1 MVCKNCGNTLPEDSQ
16 FCQAC
21 GQPVESQEP
30 TEKWQEFKNI
40 LSSSKEKI
48 VAVLGAATGKQLLS
62 TGEAKGGCAIL
73 SDKRLYIKGTCF
85 RKKRNLL
92 IPKKEETILDVKD
105 ITGTGHFKQD
115 VSWMKIVGI
124 ICIAIALISCIIFKA
139 AIDTKAETDDKTAMA
154 MLLIGGYGGL
164 AAAIILLLLYKRCH
178 VDIFRIVCAGDV
190 IGLNAT
196 YIPRNEWEFFQNC
209 IRQQKDSLEETDKRD
224 PKPAEKNDLPEQLQ
238 KYKALLDNGSITQEE
253 YDVLKKKLL
262 NF

>member
-1 MVCKNCGNTLPEDSQ
+1 MVCKNCGNTLPDDSQ

-92 IPKKEETILDVKD
+92 IPKREETILDVKD

-124 ICIAIALISCIIFKA
+124 ICIAIALISFMIFDRENSQEKVN
-139 AIDTKAETDDKTAMA
+139 EEVAMF
-154 MLLIGGYGGL
+154 LLIVYMVSA

-178 VDIFRIVCAGDV
+178 ADIFRIVCAGDV

-224 PKPAEKNDLPEQLQ
+224 PKPEEKNDLPEQLQ
-238 KYKALLDNGSITQEE
+238 KYKALLDNGSITQQE

>member
-1 MVCKNCGNTLPEDSQ
+1 MVCKNCGNTLPDDSQ
-16 FCQAC
+16 FCHAC

-124 ICIAIALISCIIFKA
+124 ICIAIALISFMFFDRENSQEKVNEEA
-139 AIDTKAETDDKTAMA
+139 AMF
-154 MLLIGGYGGL
+154 LLIVYMVSA

-224 PKPAEKNDLPEQLQ
+224 PKPEEKNDLPEQLQ

-253 YDVLKKKLL
+253 YDALKKKLL

>member
-1 MVCKNCGNTLPEDSQ
+1 MVCKNCGNTLPDDSQ

-92 IPKKEETILDVKD
+92 IPKREETILDVKD

-124 ICIAIALISCIIFKA
+124 ICIAIALISFMIFDRENSQEKVN
-139 AIDTKAETDDKTAMA
+139 EEVAMF
-154 MLLIGGYGGL
+154 LLIVYMVSA

-178 VDIFRIVCAGDV
+178 ADIFRIVCAGDV

-238 KYKALLDNGSITQEE
+238 KYKALLDNGSITQQE

>member
-1 MVCKNCGNTLPEDSQ
+1 MVCKNCGNSLPEDSQ
-16 FCQAC
+16 FCQSC
-21 GQPVESQEP
+21 GQPVAAQEP

-92 IPKKEETILDVKD
+92 IPKREETILDVKD

-124 ICIAIALISCIIFKA
+124 ICIAIALISFMFFDRENSQEKVNEEA
-139 AIDTKAETDDKTAMA
+139 AMF
-154 MLLIGGYGGL
+154 LLIVYMVSA

-178 VDIFRIVCAGDV
+178 ADIFRIVCAGDV

-209 IRQQKDSLEETDKRD
+209 IRQQKDSLEETDKRN
-224 PKPAEKNDLPEQLQ
+224 PKPAEKNDLAEQLQ
-238 KYKALLDNGSITQEE
+238 KYKNLLDSGTITQEE

>member
-1 MVCKNCGNTLPEDSQ
+1 MVCKNCGNSLPEDSQ
-16 FCQAC
+16 FCQSC
-21 GQPVESQEP
+21 GQPVEAQEH

-115 VSWMKIVGI
+115 VSWMKIAGI
-124 ICIAIALISCIIFKA
+124 ICVTLALILCAVVKSAMDEKVKIDSVGTARLVLISILVFILA
-139 AIDTKAETDDKTAMA
+139 AIT
-154 MLLIGGYGGL
+154 LLV
-164 AAAIILLLLYKRCH
+164 LYKRCH
-178 VDIFRIVCAGDV
+178 ADIFRIVCAGDV

-224 PKPAEKNDLPEQLQ
+224 PKPAEKNDLAEQLQ
-238 KYKALLDNGSITQEE
+238 KYKNLLDSGTITQEE
-253 YDVLKKKLL
+253 YDALKKKLL

>member
-1 MVCKNCGNTLPEDSQ
+1 MVCKNCGNSLPEDSQ
-16 FCQAC
+16 FCPSC
-21 GQPVESQEP
+21 GQPVEAQEH

-48 VAVLGAATGKQLLS
+48 VAVLGAATGKQLLA

-73 SDKRLYIKGTCF
+73 SDKRLYLKGTCF

-124 ICIAIALISCIIFKA
+124 ICIAIALISFMFFEKEHNQKKV
-139 AIDTKAETDDKTAMA
+139 DEETVKFLMIVCMVSTV
-154 MLLIGGYGGL
+154 
-164 AAAIILLLLYKRCH
+164 AAIILLLLYKRCH

-224 PKPAEKNDLPEQLQ
+224 PKPEEKNDLPEQLQ

>member
-1 MVCKNCGNTLPEDSQ
+1 MVCKNCGNTLPDDSQ

-124 ICIAIALISCIIFKA
+124 ICIAIALISFMFFDKEQNQKKV
-139 AIDTKAETDDKTAMA
+139 DEETVKFLMIVYMVSTVV
-154 MLLIGGYGGL
+154 
-164 AAAIILLLLYKRCH
+164 AIILLILYKRCH

-196 YIPRNEWEFFQNC
+196 YIPRNEWEFFQNVFVSKK
-209 IRQQKDSLEETDKRD
+209 IPWRKQTSAIPSPRKRTTFRNSCRNTR
-224 PKPAEKNDLPEQLQ
+224 PCWITEVLPRKNMM
-238 KYKALLDNGSITQEE
+238 
-253 YDVLKKKLL
+253 
-262 NF
+262 F